1 MGTGVTPSLWSPTTS
16 LQALTLIKE
25 RKIDCKVKNCDNPV
39 DIMSEGKSFVKNLEK
54 MPKVDALAVGALLL
68 NIYVVFTTANLSIQD
83 LTEPMGGDAVTV
95 IQASALVAAI
105 YIIEY
110 MGDEEQNSRGVM
122 PNSSSESEGLAA
134 WIADMAEGS
143 KVVDALSIGAVYLG
157 YSYISQ
163 NADYGTSITE
173 ISTEPEVLAMQ
184 LSVLMMLNFGIF
196 LISDLMN
203 KSS

>member
-1 MGTGVTPSLWSPTTS
+1 MGN
-16 LQALTLIKE
+16 K
-25 RKIDCKVKNCDNPV
+25 
-39 DIMSEGKSFVKNLEK
+39 GKSFIQNLEQ
-54 MPKVDALAVGALLL
+54 MPKIDGLAVGALLL

-110 MGDEEQNSRGVM
+110 MGDEENDSRTM
-122 PNSSSESEGLAA
+122 MASSSGESEGLTS

-157 YSYISQ
+157 YGFISQ

-173 ISTEPEVLAMQ
+173 ISAEPEVLAMQ

-203 KSS
+203 KSN